1 MKHLIAFLGY
11 TQSRVQHPV
20 YRQFVQAPISRRNT
34 QLLFQSRPLEER
46 ELLHE
51 VNELRKREIGPCEV
65 SFHLCAT
72 LDNANIGQQLVQ
84 TITLIKRLFDC
95 TSYVYCL
102 LPNLDTCSEEQRK
115 AAWKSLVALNNLITD
130 YPNVQ
135 LMSHCFLYHDATQVS
150 LARFL
155 YSITQQPESLEELG
169 RSGFMSKL
177 VSIKRDNTSFIP
189 EFPAIFSTFNA
200 AGITYPEDEIR
211 YYLHQNYLSLLL
223 AKSRPETNPISME
236 QCNIHV
242 QEILSSLPIEDEQ
255 ISLCGES
262 FLTLPDEATRIW
274 PKVDE
279 YWSSSLQKALNDLDD
294 LPKEI
299 WLNQIKNT
307 LHALYENR
315 FRDMGVNFYFTKEK
329 KRTDGYANILLS
341 LVRNG
346 LHQVMVQN
354 PYPPET
360 SQDIVRS
367 IVNQLQQQSFGI
379 NRLITDC
386 QTETEQL
393 KVQLAKSTEEWEK
406 MGFFDRLRGRDKASF
421 EQYKEQILSYYV
433 LLTKLSGYQFASK
446 LLNELIPQVSSLGD
460 SATSQGILCQGALTS
475 ILRYLEDETPENIC
489 PQFPVEPIYETL
501 TAMQADQSQLIS
513 DYKRLVETLYG
524 HTCPVDS
531 DSLLQQ
537 LRDDLHEEIDSYIF
551 KRIENG
557 SFPPVLDEPLTGRIA
572 DIFVGRGGF
581 KAFIE
586 GLKKQTALSLK
597 IKGEGRRNEQYLLIA
612 PDGEEV
618 GPHITSN
625 DVSNLQMLHILSGIS
640 LQDLEGFSGQR
651 MFVEPSIF

>member
-1 MKHLIAFLGY
+1 MKHLVAFLGY
-11 TQSRVQHPV
+11 TQSRVLHPV

-51 VNELRKREIGPCEV
+51 VNELRKREVGPCEV

-72 LDNANIGQQLVQ
+72 LDTPNMGQQIVQ

-95 TSYVYCL
+95 SSYVYCL
-102 LPNLDTCSEEQRK
+102 LPDLDKCSEDQRK

-135 LMSHCFLYHDATQVS
+135 LMSHCFLYHDATQIS

-169 RSGFMSKL
+169 RSGFISKL
-177 VSIKRDNTSFIP
+177 VSLKRDNSSYIP

-223 AKSRPETNPISME
+223 AKSRPKTNPISME

-242 QEILSSLPIEDEQ
+242 QDILSSLPINEEQ
-255 ISLCGES
+255 ISLCSES

-274 PKVDE
+274 PKVEE
-279 YWSSSLQKALNDLDD
+279 YWSSSLQKALNDLED

-307 LHALYENR
+307 LQSLFENR
-315 FRDMGVNFYFTKEK
+315 FRDMGVNYYYAKEK
-329 KRTDGYANILLS
+329 KRTDSYATILLS

-346 LHQVMVQN
+346 LRQIMMQN

-360 SQDIVRS
+360 SQDIIRS

-379 NRLITDC
+379 NQSLTEC
-386 QTETEQL
+386 KTETEQL
-393 KVQLAKSTEEWEK
+393 KVQLASSAEEWDK

-421 EQYKEQILSYYV
+421 ELYKEHILRYYV
-433 LLTKLSGYQFASK
+433 QLTKLNGYQFACK
-446 LLNELIPQVSSLGD
+446 LLDELIPQVSSLAD
-460 SATSQGILCQGALTS
+460 SATSQGLLCEGALAS
-475 ILRYLEDETPENIC
+475 IQRYLEDETPENIC
-489 PQFPVEPIYETL
+489 PQFPVEPIYETII
-501 TAMQADQSQLIS
+501 AMKADQSQIIS
-513 DYKRLVETLYG
+513 DYKRLVELLYD

-537 LRDDLHEEIDSYIF
+537 LRDVLHEEIDNYIF

-557 SFPPVLDEPLTGRIA
+557 SFPPVLDEPLTGRIS

-581 KAFIE
+581 KAYIE
-586 GLKKQTALSLK
+586 GLKQQTALTLK
-597 IKGEGRRNEQYLLIA
+597 LKGEGRRNEQYLLIA

-640 LQDLEGFSGQR
+640 LQHLEGFSGQR